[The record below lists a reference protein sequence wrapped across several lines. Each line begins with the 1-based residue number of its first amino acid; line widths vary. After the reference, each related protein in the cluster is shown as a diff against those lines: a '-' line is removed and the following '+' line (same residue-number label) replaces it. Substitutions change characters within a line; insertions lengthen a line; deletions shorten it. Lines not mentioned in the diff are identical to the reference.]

1 MTPFSTVLEF
11 YMKEKDIRTYSIA
24 QFCGIDRSNMYK
36 LINGKRNPASEEIVG
51 RISEYMRLKPMEK
64 KRLMEAYQ
72 ITVMGYDAYHRRKSV
87 QDFLN
92 SFPVTVPEPGTE
104 PFWGEDIIVNE
115 QDLSSVRGTVMKDR
129 RLKHLISSVLH
140 IEAKKQTGKIELLM
154 QPEDNNIMDMLLYA
168 GVKRTNL
175 EIEHIFCLNNTND
188 IVSEKRDYNLY
199 CLHNILPMFIQG
211 ACTYQPY
218 CYYDNI
224 VSHNSR
230 FNFLS
235 SMILTSEYAIVFSME
250 GKYGMLLS
258 EEDTIQ
264 HLHILFQSLKED
276 TSMIACKLNSI
287 EKQLNK
293 FGNIDFLHKGISFQ
307 PESCLIPMIP
317 TEFLGK
323 YLYPELLLQGEIQE
337 RAAGYILQTARI
349 SELSETTYIFTETG
363 IRKFAVSGR
372 ISDLPASVYRPLDYG
387 DRMLLL
393 RRLTERC
400 KTGRYRMLRAD
411 SPVAD
416 VDICLYSSMQ
426 EGYLLL
432 PAARGERIFLE
443 LHEPG
448 LLYAFRDYFEALD
461 EKYFYSIEETI
472 CILKKLF
479 TERGGGKGR

>member
-87 QDFLN
+87 QDFLT
-92 SFPVTVPEPGTE
+92 SFPVTVPELGVGTLWE
-104 PFWGEDIIVNE
+104 EAVIVNE
-115 QDLSSVRGTVMKDR
+115 RELGSVQGTVMKDR
-129 RLKHLISSVLH
+129 QLKHLISSVLH
-140 IEAKKQTGKIELLM
+140 VEADKSAGRIKLLM

-168 GVKRTNL
+168 GVKRKNL
-175 EIEHIFCLNNTND
+175 EIEHIFCLSNTND
-188 IVSEKRDYNLY
+188 IVSDKRDYNLY
-199 CLHNILPMFIQG
+199 CLQNILPMFIQSV
-211 ACTYQPY
+211 CTYQPY

-258 EEDTIQ
+258 GRETIE
-264 HLHILFQSLKED
+264 HLHFLFESLKKD
-276 TSMIACKLNSI
+276 ASLMACKLNSI
-287 EKQLNK
+287 DKQLKSFESINL
-293 FGNIDFLHKGISFQ
+293 GNKGISFQ
-307 PESCLIPMIP
+307 PEACLMPMIP

-323 YLYPELLLQGEIQE
+323 YLYPELLLQDQIQE
-337 RAAGYILQTARI
+337 RAVEYILRTAEV
-349 SELSETTYIFTETG
+349 SERSEVTYIFTELG
-363 IRKFAVSGR
+363 IQRFAESGR
-372 ISDLPASVYRPLDYG
+372 ISDLPASVYRPLDYN
-387 DRMLLL
+387 DRLLLL
-393 RRLTERC
+393 RRLIDRC
-400 KTGRYRMLRAD
+400 KTGKYQMLRAD
-411 SPVAD
+411 SPIAAA
-416 VDICLYSSMQ
+416 DICLYSSMQ
-426 EGYLLL
+426 EGYLLI
-432 PAARGERIFLE
+432 PTIRRERIFLE

-448 LLYAFRDYFEALD
+448 LLHALRDYFETLD
-461 EKYFYSIEETI
+461 RKYFYSMDETI
-472 CILKKLF
+472 CILKKLLK
-479 TERGGGKGR
+479 GGGRKSR